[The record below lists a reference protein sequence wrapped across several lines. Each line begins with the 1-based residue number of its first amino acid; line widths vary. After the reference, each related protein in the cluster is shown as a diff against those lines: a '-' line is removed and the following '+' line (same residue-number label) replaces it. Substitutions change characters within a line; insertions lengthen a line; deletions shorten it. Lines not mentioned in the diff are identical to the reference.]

1 MVVVY
6 VVVFVTSEKAPPED
20 LTVLDE
26 REYVTFEDASEPS
39 VQVNVS
45 LTFTSYTGLIED
57 LITTE
62 GDLHL

>member
-6 VVVFVTSEKAPPED
+6 VVAFVTSEKAPPED

-45 LTFTSYTGLIED
+45 LTFTSYMGLIED